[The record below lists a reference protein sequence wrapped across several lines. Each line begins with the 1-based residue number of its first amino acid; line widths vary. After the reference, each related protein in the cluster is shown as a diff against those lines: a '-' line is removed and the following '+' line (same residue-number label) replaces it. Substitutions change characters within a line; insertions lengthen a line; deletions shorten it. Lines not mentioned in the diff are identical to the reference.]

1 MCGDKKRQGLKSLNV
16 ELYSNKN
23 AFRALWC
30 VLPDWHNLEVLT
42 LSECQLN
49 RDWFWAALARQVAPP
64 YNLHSLHLNVLG
76 DDGQGMELDSIE
88 VTQRIITYFPVFI
101 DPQKPMK
108 TLSMS
113 FNSCEGKC
121 FIFNNGEEDTV
132 LCEKFELT
140 HHFND
145 DCYNEDMSRQ
155 VRKNTAL
162 KQLAVQLDE
171 RRRETMSA
179 PLIRA
184 LNEKQNSLLETL
196 AFNDMRIDRDSFGL
210 LIGTLPEM
218 KHLKQLYIERS
229 LTNEAGV
236 IVTWPQFVTAL
247 QKTPTLSY
255 ISLNSNNLRTHAA
268 TLVASLVNV
277 HGDKATHLHV
287 LRLDGNE
294 IPMKALMT
302 SPVIA
307 LSLPL
312 CSIQCY
318 RSHSMKLSISSD
330 NCQSTIYHGPTTQ

>member
-1 MCGDKKRQGLKSLNV
+1 M
-16 ELYSNKN
+16 
-23 AFRALWC
+23 
-30 VLPDWHNLEVLT
+30 
-42 LSECQLN
+42 
-49 RDWFWAALARQVAPP
+49 APP

-236 IVTWPQFVTAL
+236 LVTWPQFVTAL

-302 SPVIA
+302 S
-307 LSLPL
+307 LSTVLRRWRDKQEKL
-312 CSIQCY
+312 LDKLTFSYLNRCGADKVKVTKIIDGLSNVFDSCDFSDDTCSHCMRIRMSQLLG
-318 RSHSMKLSISSD
+318 R
-330 NCQSTIYHGPTTQ
+330 P